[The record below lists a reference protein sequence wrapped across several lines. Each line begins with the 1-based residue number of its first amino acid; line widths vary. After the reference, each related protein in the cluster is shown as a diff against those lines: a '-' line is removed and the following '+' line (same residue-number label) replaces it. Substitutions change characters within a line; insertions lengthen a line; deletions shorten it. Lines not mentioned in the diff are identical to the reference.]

1 MKKICRNLSVCLGVV
16 AILILAISVILIIN
30 KEKSSKI
37 VYAQTIR
44 FCTSIGS
51 FEMLID
57 NELILDETLVEIT
70 PSDCSFKPV
79 FSIKKST
86 EDDEISI
93 VGNKYK
99 FETAGKYTLYCKVA
113 SGSDYY
119 VKDSININVVSSPTQ
134 NTSMYISNLPLQTFY
149 VEDIIDLLNI
159 VDIKSPDLSKIMIY
173 GSEHILIE
181 NGIIKAVKD
190 GVATLDILLDYN
202 HIMIMGTVSFVIK
215 PSIQDSGVGLKLSVD
230 GNVLTKNTLEVQH
243 TTFYN
248 SINYELTNLEH
259 NQNITCWTD
268 SDLLTVISYDAPTI
282 IFATTGVGDAIIYVS
297 PKAHPEIVFEI
308 VITII

>member
-16 AILILAISVILIIN
+16 AILILAISVILVFN

-37 VYAQTIR
+37 VYAQTIK
-44 FCTSIGS
+44 FCTNIGS

-57 NELILDETLVEIT
+57 NELILGEELVEIT

-99 FETAGKYTLYCKVA
+99 FEMAGKYTLYCKVA
-113 SGSDYY
+113 KGDDY
-119 VKDSININVVSSPTQ
+119 VKDSININVVSNPAQ
-134 NTSMYISNLPLQTFY
+134 NTSMYIRNLPLQTFY
-149 VEDIIDLLNI
+149 VESIIELDDI
-159 VDIKSPDLSKIMIY
+159 VDIKAPDSSKIMIY

-202 HIMIMGTVSFVIK
+202 HIMIMGTVSFIIK
-215 PSIQDSGVGLKLSVD
+215 PSIQDSGIELKLSVD
-230 GNVLTKNTLEVQH
+230 GNILTQNSLEIQH
-243 TTFYN
+243 TIFYN

-268 SDLLTVISYDAPTI
+268 SDLLTVISCDAPTI
-282 IFATTGVGDAIIYVS
+282 IFATAGVGEAVIYVS

-308 VITII
+308 AITII